1 MHEKTDLPQPG
12 VWHIPG
18 SGQTT
23 ITIDLVHEYNKITPS
38 DQDALDRLLRRI
50 IHPASGPCRV
60 QPPMMI
66 EYGVNTTIGPN
77 TFINFGVTILDT
89 TTVTIGEWVQ
99 IGPNCNLITVT
110 HPVDDYEMRREGW
123 EIAHPITI
131 GNGVWLGANVTVLP
145 GVTIGDNAVIGA
157 GSVVTKDIPANAIA
171 MGVPARVTRF
181 VDPQRSERDQL
192 REQ

>member
-38 DQDALDRLLRRI
+38 DRDALDRLLRRI
-50 IHPASGPCRV
+50 IHPTSGPCRV

-66 EYGVNTTIGPN
+66 EYGVNTT
-77 TFINFGVTILDT
+77 
-89 TTVTIGEWVQ
+89 

-131 GNGVWLGANVTVLP
+131 GNGVWLGASVTVLP

>member
-38 DQDALDRLLRRI
+38 DRGALDRLLRRI

-60 QPPMMI
+60 QPPMMV

-77 TFINFGVTILDT
+77 TFI
-89 TTVTIGEWVQ
+89 
-99 IGPNCNLITVT
+99 
-110 HPVDDYEMRREGW
+110 
-123 EIAHPITI
+123 
-131 GNGVWLGANVTVLP
+131 WLGANVTVLP

-171 MGVPARVTRF
+171 MGVPARVARF

>member
-38 DQDALDRLLRRI
+38 DREALDRLLRQI

-89 TTVTIGEWVQ
+89 TTVTIGEWV
-99 IGPNCNLITVT
+99 
-110 HPVDDYEMRREGW
+110 
-123 EIAHPITI
+123 
-131 GNGVWLGANVTVLP
+131 
-145 GVTIGDNAVIGA
+145 
-157 GSVVTKDIPANAIA
+157 
-171 MGVPARVTRF
+171 
-181 VDPQRSERDQL
+181 
-192 REQ
+192 